1 MRSDRE
7 RHPPESKRKVED
19 MLKKLPDSSAPRES

>member
-7 RHPPESKRKVED
+7 RHLPELKCKVED
-19 MLKKLPDSSAPRES
+19 MLKRLPDSSAAPES